1 MSCGVSCEKKLPRLA
16 EGQEEE
22 NGTCWIWIAFASEY
36 RLILAVVV
44 GPRTQDSAHQL
55 VDRTVHVLCG
65 QLPLFVSD
73 GLDSYGVA
81 LLDRYHVNVSYPP
94 TGKRGRPRLPEK
106 LPAPDLRYAQVVKK
120 RERGRVVSVTKRIV
134 FGDDSII
141 ASKDI
146 TTSLVERLNLT
157 LRRENSTL
165 QRKTLSFAKDDSELK
180 AHLALQVAYYHF
192 VRPHLSLRERL
203 IESVENKV
211 FRKWQKRTPAMAAKI
226 TDHVWSLRELL
237 TFRPYITST
246 N

>member
-1 MSCGVSCEKKLPRLA
+1 VEFRSKKKLPRLA
-16 EGQEEE
+16 EGQEED
-22 NGTCWIWIAFASEY
+22 NGTCWIWIALASEH

-44 GPRTQDSAHQL
+44 GPRTQHSAHQL
-55 VDRTVHVLCG
+55 VHRTAHVLCG

-81 LLDRYHVNVSYPP
+81 LLDCYHVNVSYPP
-94 TGKRGRPRLPEK
+94 TGKRGRPRAPEK
-106 LPAPDLRYAQVVKK
+106 QPNPDLRYAQVVKK

-134 FGDDSII
+134 YGDDSTI

-165 QRKTLSFAKDDSELK
+165 QRKKLSFAKDEAELK

-203 IESVENKV
+203 AESAAESKV
-211 FRKWQKRTPAMAAKI
+211 FRRWQKRTPAMSAKI
-226 TDHVWSLRELL
+226 TDHVWSLRDLL

>member
-1 MSCGVSCEKKLPRLA
+1 M
-16 EGQEEE
+16 
-22 NGTCWIWIAFASEY
+22 ASDH

-44 GPRTQDSAHQL
+44 GPRTQQSAHQL
-55 VDRTVHVLCG
+55 VGRTALVLCG
-65 QLPLFVSD
+65 RLPLFVSD

-81 LLDRYHVNVSYPP
+81 LLDRYHVNVFHSP
-94 TGKRGRPRLPEK
+94 TGKRGRPRSPEK
-106 LPAPDLRYAQVVKK
+106 QPAPDLRYAQVVKK

-134 FGDDSII
+134 YGDDSTI

-165 QRKTLSFAKDDSELK
+165 QRKTLSFAKDENELK

-192 VRPHLSLRERL
+192 VRPHLSLRE
-203 IESVENKV
+203 KV
-211 FRKWQKRTPAMAAKI
+211 AQNDDNGASRRWLKRTPAMAAKI
-226 TDHVWSLRELL
+226 TEHVWSLRELL

>member
-1 MSCGVSCEKKLPRLA
+1 
-16 EGQEEE
+16 
-22 NGTCWIWIAFASEY
+22 
-36 RLILAVVV
+36 
-44 GPRTQDSAHQL
+44 
-55 VDRTVHVLCG
+55 
-65 QLPLFVSD
+65 LFVSD

-81 LLDRYHVNVSYPP
+81 LLDRYHVNVSHCP

-106 LPAPDLRYAQVVKK
+106 QPAPDLRYAQVVKK

-134 FGDDSII
+134 YGDDSTIV
-141 ASKDI
+141 SKDI

-165 QRKTLSFAKDDSELK
+165 QRKTLSFAKDEDELK

-192 VRPHLSLRERL
+192 VRPHLSLREKVVN
-203 IESVENKV
+203 SADNKV
-211 FRKWQKRTPAMAAKI
+211 SRRWQKRTPAMSAKI
-226 TDHVWSLRELL
+226 TEHVWSLRELL

>member
-1 MSCGVSCEKKLPRLA
+1 
-16 EGQEEE
+16 
-22 NGTCWIWIAFASEY
+22 
-36 RLILAVVV
+36 
-44 GPRTQDSAHQL
+44 
-55 VDRTVHVLCG
+55 
-65 QLPLFVSD
+65 LFVSD

-81 LLDRYHVNVSYPP
+81 LLERYHVKVSYSP

-106 LPAPDLRYAQVVKK
+106 KPAPDLRYAQVVKK

-134 FGDDSII
+134 CGEDSTID
-141 ASKDI
+141 SKDI

-165 QRKTLSFAKDDSELK
+165 QRKTLSFSKDEEELK

-192 VRPHLSLRERL
+192 VRPHLSLREK
-203 IESVENKV
+203 IEQIADNNASRRWE
-211 FRKWQKRTPAMAAKI
+211 KRTPAMSAKV